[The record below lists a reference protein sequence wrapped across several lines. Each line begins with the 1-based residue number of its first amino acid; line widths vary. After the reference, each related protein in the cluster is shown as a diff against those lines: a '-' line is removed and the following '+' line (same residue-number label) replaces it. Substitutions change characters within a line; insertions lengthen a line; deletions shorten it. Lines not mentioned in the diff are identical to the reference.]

1 MSKNG
6 AREDFAPDTTATRDI
21 GGTYGGA
28 AGTMPGAATEPVQSG
43 TAHRLERTGTD
54 VHEQATIGTLP
65 DASSDPSAGISV
77 RTGDA
82 PAYRA
87 SDDQGGG
94 GHPMS
99 RTDVGDAPTTQTD
112 HREAAQNPDNGPRSS
127 GTGESAPEKVF
138 REDPPT
144 RSSGSGDTAAN
155 DAF

>member
-6 AREDFAPDTTATRDI
+6 AREDFTPDTTATRDMGGAY
-21 GGTYGGA
+21 GGT

-43 TAHRLERTGTD
+43 TAHRLKRTGTD
-54 VHEQATIGTLP
+54 LHEQATMGRRP
-65 DASSDPSAGISV
+65 DTSSDPSAGISV

-87 SDDQGGG
+87 SDDQGGD
-94 GHPMS
+94 HPMS
-99 RTDVGDAPTTQTD
+99 RTDAGDAPTTQTD
-112 HREAAQNPDNGPRSS
+112 HRETAQNPDDGPRNS
-127 GTGESAPEKVF
+127 GTGDSAPEKVF